1 MADYLAQAQNN
12 FSQLDLGKIQQ
23 LVNSISDN
31 AERATRF
38 VMNPDGFIRDE
49 LSDEKI
55 SPHLHCHV
63 RIGDRI
69 FPREAET
76 TTNQIVVTMRVHMT
90 SDVMSEVSSIFDG
103 HGANAGPIDTSN
115 PCDKIGCG
123 ECLMVVMV

>member
-1 MADYLAQAQNN
+1 MADYLTQAQNN

-23 LVNSISDN
+23 LMNSISDN

-38 VMNPDGFIRDE
+38 VANPDAFIREE

-55 SPHLHCHV
+55 SPYLHCHV

-69 FPREAET
+69 FPQEAEA
-76 TTNQIVVTMRVHMT
+76 TTNQIVVTMRIHMN
-90 SDVMSEVSSIFDG
+90 SDVMGDVSSVFDG
-103 HGANAGPIDTSN
+103 HGPSAGPIDAPN